1 MKRKFLT
8 LGLAGI
14 ILASS
19 LLTGCAGKD
28 QNTAETEETEKEK

>member
-19 LLTGCAGKD
+19 LLTSIIPAKTRI
-28 QNTAETEETEKEK
+28 QQKQKKRK